1 MILTAD
7 QVSPGPHWVRL
18 TPASDWMLL
27 IIEQPEA
34 LPYGLARAEFV
45 PIPKPPIHGGR
56 TDHPEVIA

>member
-7 QVSPGPHWVRL
+7 QVRPGPCWVRL

-45 PIPKPPIHGGR
+45 PIPKPPSQNNK
-56 TDHPEVIA
+56 TN